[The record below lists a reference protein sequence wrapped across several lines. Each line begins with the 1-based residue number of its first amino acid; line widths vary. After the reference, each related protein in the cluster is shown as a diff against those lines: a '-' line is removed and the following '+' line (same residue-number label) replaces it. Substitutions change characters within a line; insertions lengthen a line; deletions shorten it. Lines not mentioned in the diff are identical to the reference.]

1 MSIVSITA
9 VTNHVEC
16 ADGHAEHVFTIRN
29 TTGGPL
35 RIGSKV
41 LVDTPAQS
49 EWLQID
55 GPAERDLG
63 ENAADQLTVRIH
75 VGDDVPSGQYTYRLL
90 IFSTRSPGEQFTEGE
105 TVAFEVPQR
114 ATASVKKSPARCS
127 WCIPVAIA
135 AGVLLLG
142 GLGLWWFWPETEETP
157 TVATPA
163 TEIEPRILSFDASP
177 ARIQKGQPTRLRWAT
192 EHASRVEISGIGP
205 VPLSG
210 SQTLSPERSSRYQ
223 LVAVNDE
230 GVKVER
236 LLRIEVESATSRQLR
251 GVYTIQQKSNNR
263 YMDAHE
269 GSNDNSV
276 VTRDRQNND
285 TQRWILT
292 PLGDNAYTIQQK
304 SNGQYVDAHEGK
316 EDNSV
321 VTRDKQNN
329 TTQSWILRPS
339 GNNTYTIQQKSNG
352 RYMDAHEG
360 KNDNS
365 VVTRDRQNNDT
376 QRWIVKPL

>member
-16 ADGHAEHVFTIRN
+16 ADGQAEHVFTIRN
-29 TTGGPL
+29 TTGSPL
-35 RIGSKV
+35 RVGSKV

-75 VGDDVPSGQYTYRLL
+75 AGDDVPSGQYTYRLL
-90 IFSTRSPGEQFTEGE
+90 VFSTRSPGEQFTESE

-114 ATASVKKSPARCS
+114 ATASVKKSPARCG

-142 GLGLWWFWPETEETP
+142 GLGLRWFWPETEETYP
-157 TVATPA
+157 VVTPA
-163 TEIEPRILSFDASP
+163 ADEPQILSFEASP
-177 ARIQKGQPTRLRWAT
+177 TRIRQGQSTRLRWAT
-192 EHASRVEISGIGP
+192 EHASRVEIIGIGL
-205 VPLSG
+205 VPPSG
-210 SQTLSPERSSRYQ
+210 SKTLSPERSSHYQ

-230 GVKVER
+230 GVRVER
-236 LLRIEVESATSRQLR
+236 LLRIVVESATSRQLR
-251 GVYTIQQKSNNR
+251 GVYTIQQKSNSR

-292 PLGDNAYTIQQK
+292 PLGNNVYTIQQK
-304 SNGQYVDAHEGK
+304 SNSRYMDAHEGSN
-316 EDNSV
+316 DNSV

-329 TTQSWILRPS
+329 DTQRWILTPL
-339 GNNTYTIQQKSNG
+339 GNNAYTIQQKSNG

-360 KNDNS
+360 SNDNS
-365 VVTRDRQNNDT
+365 VVTRNRQNNDT
-376 QRWIVKPL
+376 QRWIIRPL